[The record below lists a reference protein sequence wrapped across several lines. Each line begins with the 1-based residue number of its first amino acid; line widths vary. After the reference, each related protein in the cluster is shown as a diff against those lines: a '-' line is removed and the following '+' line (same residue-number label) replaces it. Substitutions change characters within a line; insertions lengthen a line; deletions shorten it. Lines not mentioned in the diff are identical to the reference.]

1 MERCSFCI
9 QRIRRAELKVE
20 RQEKRQL
27 NHAVMKER
35 NLLPACVHA
44 CPTNALNFGDQLDE
58 SGPVQPFFA
67 ALDEKGHGDDQEHH
81 GDPTARGY
89 RLLEEM
95 GTKPNVIF
103 LKKVD
108 KFPTKNGAHG

>member
-44 CPTNALNFGDQLDE
+44 CPTNALNFGDQRDE
-58 SGPVQPFFA
+58 SGPVKKFFA
-67 ALDEKGHGDDQEHH
+67 ALDEEGHEGSEHH
-81 GDPTARGY
+81 GEETARGY
-89 RLLEEM
+89 RLLDEM
-95 GTKPNVIF
+95 ATKPNVIF

-108 KFPTKNGAHG
+108 KFPLKNGVHG